1 LSTPGSAP
9 KPDDAAGS
17 FSARAEERFFT
28 LDHVG
33 VVRHF
38 EGVELQSV
46 MPQVKSILAVHGGQT
61 EDALEEIRGMA
72 VYTAIAALRNGLTVW
87 VKATQ
92 VGGVGVVVDA
102 KLFHSTDQS
111 AEADELLTRLVD
123 ELQERVLGPS

>member
-1 LSTPGSAP
+1 MSTQGSTP
-9 KPDDAAGS
+9 KPSDTATGLA
-17 FSARAEERFFT
+17 ARAEERFFT

-38 EGVELQSV
+38 EGMELKGV
-46 MPQVKSILAVHGGQT
+46 TPQLKSILAAHGGKT
-61 EDALEEIRGMA
+61 EDALEELRGLP
-72 VYTAIAALRNGLTVW
+72 VYTAISALSSGMTIW

-123 ELQERVLGPS
+123 EIQEKMGV